1 MNGKPRILA
10 IDDTPTNLYTL
21 GMALAGEFDLQIA
34 SSGPEGLVMAR
45 ESPPDLIL
53 LDVMMPGMDGFETCR
68 RFKAEPAL
76 AKTPIIFVTALSDLE
91 SELSGLSLGVADYII
106 KPFKVELVKL
116 RIRNILRISSLSQEL
131 KASEECLR
139 YVMEAT
145 GEGVW
150 DWRMPDG
157 VVHHNASWC
166 RILGLDMS
174 FLTHPV
180 DTFMNLIHPD
190 DRARVQ
196 RVLGACLAGDGVYAS
211 EHRLRHTCG
220 HYVWVAD
227 RGRIVERAASG
238 EPTRMVG
245 SIANITERKRHE
257 AEIHHLAYFDVL
269 TELPNRRLL
278 IERLQQAVLR
288 NQRNKQFGALMFL
301 DMDRFKHLN
310 DTHGHAKG
318 DELLIEVASRLRGC
332 VREQD
337 TVARLGGDEFVVM
350 LENLSGPFDEAI
362 VNARAVGNKI
372 LQALNGP
379 YRLGELSYTSTPSIG
394 LTLFSGK
401 DDGIDGIL
409 KRADVAMY
417 AAKSAGRNTLREAEP
432 SS

>member
-1 MNGKPRILA
+1 MNNKPRILA

-34 SSGPEGLVMAR
+34 SSGPEGLMMAR
-45 ESPPDLIL
+45 ESSPDLIL

-76 AKTPIIFVTALSDLE
+76 ANTPIIFVTALSDLE
-91 SELSGLSLGVADYII
+91 SELSGLLLGVADYIT

-150 DWRMPDG
+150 DWRMTDG
-157 VVHHNASWC
+157 AVHHNASWC
-166 RILGLDMS
+166 QILGLDLS

-180 DTFMNLIHPD
+180 EAFMELIHPE
-190 DRARVQ
+190 DRAGVQ
-196 RVLGACLAGDGVYAS
+196 RVLGACLAGEGNYAS

-227 RGRIVERAASG
+227 RGRVVERATTG
-238 EPTRMVG
+238 EPLRMVG

-257 AEIHHLAYFDVL
+257 AEIHHLAYFDAL

-278 IERLQQAVLR
+278 IERLQQAIIR
-288 NQRNKQFGALMFL
+288 NQRSKQFGALMFL
-301 DMDRFKHLN
+301 DMDRFKQLN

-318 DELLIEVASRLRGC
+318 DQLLIEVGRRLSGC
-332 VREQD
+332 IREQD

-350 LENLSGPFDEAI
+350 LEHLAGPADDAI
-362 VNARAVGNKI
+362 ANARGVGYKI
-372 LQALNGP
+372 LDTLNAP
-379 YRLGELSYTSTPSIG
+379 YRLGELPYASTPSIG

-401 DDGIDGIL
+401 EDSVDGIL
-409 KRADVAMY
+409 KRADAAMY
-417 AAKSAGRNTLREAEP
+417 AAKAAGRNTLREANI
-432 SS
+432 

>member
-1 MNGKPRILA
+1 MNSKPRILA

-68 RFKAEPAL
+68 HFKADPAL
-76 AKTPIIFVTALSDLE
+76 ATTPIIFVTALSDLE

-116 RIRNILRISSLSQEL
+116 RIRNILRISHLSQEL

-150 DWRMPDG
+150 DWRMTNG
-157 VVHHNASWC
+157 SVHHNASWC
-166 RILGLDMS
+166 QILGLDLS
-174 FLTHPV
+174 YLTHPV
-180 DTFMNLIHPD
+180 ETFMELIHPE
-190 DRARVQ
+190 DRGSVQ
-196 RVLGACLAGDGVYAS
+196 RMLGACLAGNGTYAS
-211 EHRLRHTCG
+211 EHRLRHCCG

-227 RGRIVERAASG
+227 RGRIVERSATG
-238 EPTRMVG
+238 EATRMVG
-245 SIANITERKRHE
+245 SIANITERKRNE
-257 AEIHHLAYFDVL
+257 AEIHHLAYYDAL

-278 IERLQQAVLR
+278 LERLQQAVLR
-288 NQRNKQFGALMFL
+288 NQRSKQFGALMFL
-301 DMDRFKHLN
+301 DMDRFKQLN

-318 DELLIEVASRLRGC
+318 DELLIEVGKRLRGC

-337 TVARLGGDEFVVM
+337 TIARLGGDEFVVM
-350 LENLSGPFDEAI
+350 LEHLPAPADDARG
-362 VNARAVGNKI
+362 NARRVGDKI
-372 LQALNGP
+372 LDALNQP
-379 YRLGELSYTSTPSIG
+379 YDLGGLPYASTPSIG

-401 DDGIDGIL
+401 DDSIDEIL
-409 KRADVAMY
+409 KRADSSMY
-417 AAKSAGRNTLREAEP
+417 AAKSAGRNTLRE
-432 SS
+432 S